1 MTSSIKSKEN
11 LPLKTAL
18 VVGASGLVG
27 HHLLSQLLSNEHYQ
41 KVIVIARNILAIE
54 TSTYSQKMLKKL
66 QLITVDFE
74 QLSLTDIY
82 ADHIF
87 CALGTTIKKAGSKHA
102 FCQVDYAYP
111 LLVAQQCKNNGASLF
126 TIVSAMGANSNSH
139 FFYNK
144 VKGDIENSLRQLN
157 FEHLGI
163 FRPSMLSGDRGEF
176 RIKEYIGSLFMK
188 AFAFLLPKNYRII
201 AANKVASAM
210 IKYARSPNNK
220 ISIILSGQM
229 QSH

>member
-1 MTSSIKSKEN
+1 MISSIN
-11 LPLKTAL
+11 INRDLTLKTAL

-27 HHLLSQLLSNEHYQ
+27 HHLLSQLLSNEYYQ
-41 KVIVIARNILAIE
+41 KVIVVARNTLAID
-54 TSTYSQKMLKKL
+54 TSSYSQQMREKL
-66 QLITVDFE
+66 HLITVDFE
-74 QLSLTDIY
+74 QLSLTNIY
-82 ADHIF
+82 ADHVF

-102 FCQVDYAYP
+102 FCQVDFAYP
-111 LLVAQQCKNNGASLF
+111 LLVAQQCKENGASLF
-126 TIVSAMGANSNSH
+126 AIVSAMGANSNSQI
-139 FFYNK
+139 FYNK
-144 VKGDIENSLRQLN
+144 VKGDIEDSLRQLN